1 MDSEFQ
7 TPTYLFNTYLFNT
20 EEYEMCNVSNYLD
33 ANLSIQRNSE
43 MESFTMLLL
52 KVQLTRRV

>member
-7 TPTYLFNTYLFNT
+7 TPTYLFNT